1 MSWQSLNPPRL
12 WRAQM
17 RLHRC
22 PISIRRVVG
31 SKTFYLRDGIWKDV
45 GYPVD
50 DMTLDYKFGSERYF
64 RLVANYLK

>member
-1 MSWQSLNPPRL
+1 MH
-12 WRAQM
+12 
-17 RLHRC
+17 LHRC